1 MFIQE
6 KAGGAFLKISRLG
19 VLKVS
24 PVDATGYWTNAG
36 QPPTFLHQHISIT
49 IYKLN
54 SEADENWSFLSQ
66 QH

>member
-1 MFIQE
+1 MFMQE
-6 KAGGAFLKISRLG
+6 KAGWVSLKISRLG

-36 QPPTFLHQHISIT
+36 QLPAFLHQHVHDNFQT
-49 IYKLN
+49 
-54 SEADENWSFLSQ
+54 EQRGDENWSFLSQ